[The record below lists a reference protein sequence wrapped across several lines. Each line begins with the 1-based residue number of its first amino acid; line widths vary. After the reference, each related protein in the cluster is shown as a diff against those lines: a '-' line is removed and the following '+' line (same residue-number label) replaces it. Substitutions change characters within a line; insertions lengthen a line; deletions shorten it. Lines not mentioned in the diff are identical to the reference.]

1 MKTDG
6 YIFTPE
12 LLQWRYFHRPV
23 VVQVLVH
30 VLLSSAHNEASA
42 ATLSYRDMALQL
54 HTTVKTIRVA
64 IDVLIAEK
72 IITKC
77 SAPRAST
84 KLYVNS
90 SHPLSH
96 CIIPWQRDQ
105 GAQATAQYGAQ
116 IGAHTRAQ
124 ISQLQ
129 QSENQGCKVYYQ
141 DERGTDWGAVMG
153 IDGAQPRAQQKR
165 GAQQKAQSR
174 AQISQLQQSENQGC
188 KVYYQDERGTD
199 WGAVMGIDGAQ
210 PRAQQKRGAQQKA
223 QSRAQISQSQTSD
236 NQDSYKDLDE
246 TKGTDKDKAKGTLAR
261 EGKKEKTE
269 TKENLSPEPPLK
281 EKKEKKERR
290 QERAHTQTQ
299 KKEKEKK
306 VEDSEIKF
314 AEVLRLFNRLF
325 LGTQVKPISKMTP
338 DRKKLVAKFI
348 SDYSYEEV
356 ETMLR
361 KALNSDLLSGRKDG
375 GCYISFNWLFNPKNY
390 EPLMEGTFDNPTVA
404 ASAKKKPQPASSPV
418 ASAPPQ
424 PQHEE
429 TNEEIEARLRQKEE
443 RKKAIERE
451 QTEALRQKYLGWIE
465 ASKKNPDGSMAKMV
479 RKAYKDGKLAELGIT
494 WNPSV
499 AEEEQ
504 SLADLDDQ
512 TQSYLQ
518 SLLSD

>member
-23 VVQVLVH
+23 VVQVLIH

-42 ATLSYRDMALQL
+42 ATLSYRDLALQL

-105 GAQATAQYGAQ
+105 GAQVTAHFGAQ
-116 IGAHTRAQ
+116 IGAQSRAQ
-124 ISQLQ
+124 I
-129 QSENQGCKVYYQ
+129 QSSEVPLNKGDSEDSETSK
-141 DERGTDWGAVMG
+141 GTDKGTIKGTNRAQSRAQPKQ
-153 IDGAQPRAQQKR
+153 GAQPRAQS
-165 GAQQKAQSR
+165 G
-174 AQISQLQQSENQGC
+174 AQISHTETPLNKGDSE
-188 KVYYQDERGTD
+188 
-199 WGAVMGIDGAQ
+199 
-210 PRAQQKRGAQQKA
+210 
-223 QSRAQISQSQTSD
+223 
-236 NQDSYKDLDE
+236 DLE
-246 TKGTDKDKAKGTLAR
+246 IVKGTDKDIAKGTEVR
-261 EGKKEKTE
+261 EKKQI
-269 TKENLSPEPPLK
+269 KENLSPETPIKENKQRK
-281 EKKEKKERR
+281 EK
-290 QERAHTQTQ
+290 AHPQTQ

-306 VEDSEIKF
+306 SGDAETQFS
-314 AEVLRLFNRLF
+314 EVLRLFNRLF

-348 SDYSYEEV
+348 SDYSFEDIEP
-356 ETMLR
+356 MLR
-361 KALNSDLLSGRKDG
+361 KALDSDLLSGRKDG

-390 EPLMEGTFDNPTVA
+390 EPLMEGTFDNPTIA
-404 ASAKKKPQPASSPV
+404 ASAGKRPTPKPAGFPKPQQA
-418 ASAPPQ
+418 
-424 PQHEE
+424 E
-429 TNEEIEARLRQKEE
+429 TSEEIEARLKQKEDAQ
-443 RKKAIERE
+443 KAKEKAE
-451 QTEALRQKYLGWIE
+451 TDALRQKYQEWIE
-465 ASKKNPDGSMAKMV
+465 SAAKNPNGSMAKMV
-479 RKAYKDGKLAELGIT
+479 RQAYDNGTLAKLGIV

-504 SLADLDDQ
+504 SLADLDDK

>member
-23 VVQVLVH
+23 VVQVLIH

-42 ATLSYRDMALQL
+42 ATLSYRDLALQL

-105 GAQATAQYGAQ
+105 GAQVTAHIGAQ
-116 IGAHTRAQ
+116 IGAQSRAQ
-124 ISQLQ
+124 I
-129 QSENQGCKVYYQ
+129 QSSEVPLNKGDSEDSETSK
-141 DERGTDWGAVMG
+141 GTDKGTIKGTNRAQSRAQTKQ
-153 IDGAQPRAQQKR
+153 GAQPRAQS
-165 GAQQKAQSR
+165 G
-174 AQISQLQQSENQGC
+174 AQISHSETPLNKGDSEDLS
-188 KVYYQDERGTD
+188 KV
-199 WGAVMGIDGAQ
+199 
-210 PRAQQKRGAQQKA
+210 
-223 QSRAQISQSQTSD
+223 
-236 NQDSYKDLDE
+236 
-246 TKGTDKDKAKGTLAR
+246 KGTDEDIAKGTLAR
-261 EGKKEKTE
+261 KGKKETKE
-269 TKENLSPEPPLK
+269 TKESLSPEPPI
-281 EKKEKKERR
+281 KEKKERKERR
-290 QERAHTQTQ
+290 QKRAPTQTQ

-306 VEDSEIKF
+306 SVDAETQFS
-314 AEVLRLFNRLF
+314 EVLRLFNRLF

-348 SDYSYEEV
+348 SDYSFEDIEP
-356 ETMLR
+356 MLR
-361 KALNSDLLSGRKDG
+361 KALDSDLLSGRKDG

-404 ASAKKKPQPASSPV
+404 ASAGKKPQPSSSP
-418 ASAPPQ
+418 SPSPPQ
-424 PQHEE
+424 PQREE
-429 TNEEIEARLRQKEE
+429 TNEEIEARLRMKEE
-443 RKKAIERE
+443 RKKELVKE
-451 QTEALRQKYLGWIE
+451 QTEALRQKYLGWID
-465 ASKKNPDGSMAKMV
+465 AAKKNPDGSMAQMV
-479 RKAYKDGKLAELGIT
+479 KDAYKNGTLAKLGIDWT
-494 WNPSV
+494 PPV
-499 AEEEQ
+499 EEETKN
-504 SLADLDDQ
+504 LLDLDDK
-512 TQSYLQ
+512 TQNYLQ

>member
-23 VVQVLVH
+23 VVQVLIH

-42 ATLSYRDMALQL
+42 ATLSYRDLALQL

-105 GAQATAQYGAQ
+105 GAQVTAHFGAQ
-116 IGAHTRAQ
+116 IGAQIGAQSRAQ
-124 ISQLQ
+124 I
-129 QSENQGCKVYYQ
+129 QSSEVPLNKGDSEDSETSK
-141 DERGTDWGAVMG
+141 GTDKGTIKGTKRAQSRAQPKQ
-153 IDGAQPRAQQKR
+153 GAQPR
-165 GAQQKAQSR
+165 AQSR
-174 AQISQLQQSENQGC
+174 AQISHSETPLNKG
-188 KVYYQDERGTD
+188 
-199 WGAVMGIDGAQ
+199 
-210 PRAQQKRGAQQKA
+210 
-223 QSRAQISQSQTSD
+223 
-236 NQDSYKDLDE
+236 DSEDLE
-246 TKGTDKDKAKGTLAR
+246 IVKGTDKDIAKGTEVR
-261 EGKKEKTE
+261 EKKQI
-269 TKENLSPEPPLK
+269 KENLSPETPIKENKQRK
-281 EKKEKKERR
+281 EK
-290 QERAHTQTQ
+290 AHPHTQ

-306 VEDSEIKF
+306 SGDAETQFS
-314 AEVLRLFNRLF
+314 EVLRLFNRLF

-348 SDYSYEEV
+348 SDYSFEDIEP
-356 ETMLR
+356 MLR
-361 KALNSDLLSGRKDG
+361 KALDSDLLSGRKDG

-390 EPLMEGTFDNPTVA
+390 EPLMEGTFDNPSVE
-404 ASAKKKPQPASSPV
+404 ASAGKKSIPKPAGSPKPQQA
-418 ASAPPQ
+418 
-424 PQHEE
+424 E
-429 TNEEIEARLRQKEE
+429 TSEEIEARLKQKEE
-443 RKKAIERE
+443 AQRAKEKAE
-451 QTEALRQKYLGWIE
+451 TDALRQKYQEWIE
-465 ASKKNPDGSMAKMV
+465 SAAKNPNGSMAKMV
-479 RKAYKDGKLAELGIT
+479 RQAYDNGTLARLGIV

>member
-23 VVQVLVH
+23 VVQVLIH

-42 ATLSYRDMALQL
+42 ATLSYRDLALQL

-105 GAQATAQYGAQ
+105 GAQVTAHFGAQ
-116 IGAHTRAQ
+116 IGTQSRAQ
-124 ISQLQ
+124 I
-129 QSENQGCKVYYQ
+129 QSSEVPLNKGDSEDSETSK
-141 DERGTDWGAVMG
+141 GTVKGTVKGTNRAQSRAQTKQ
-153 IDGAQPRAQQKR
+153 GAQPRAQS
-165 GAQQKAQSR
+165 G
-174 AQISQLQQSENQGC
+174 AQISHFETPLNKGDSE
-188 KVYYQDERGTD
+188 
-199 WGAVMGIDGAQ
+199 
-210 PRAQQKRGAQQKA
+210 
-223 QSRAQISQSQTSD
+223 
-236 NQDSYKDLDE
+236 DLE
-246 TKGTDKDKAKGTLAR
+246 IVKGTDKGIAKGTEVR
-261 EGKKEKTE
+261 GKKQI
-269 TKENLSPEPPLK
+269 KENISPEPPIKENKQRK
-281 EKKEKKERR
+281 EK
-290 QERAHTQTQ
+290 AHTHTQ

-306 VEDSEIKF
+306 SLDPEVQFS
-314 AEVLRLFNRLF
+314 EVLRLFNRLF

-338 DRKKLVAKFI
+338 DRKKMVAKFI
-348 SDYSYEEV
+348 SDYSFEDIEP
-356 ETMLR
+356 MLR
-361 KALNSDLLSGRKDG
+361 KALNSDLLLGRKDG

-390 EPLMEGTFDNPTVA
+390 EALMEGTFDNPTVV
-404 ASAKKKPQPASSPV
+404 ASAGKKPQHSSSPPP
-418 ASAPPQ
+418 SPPQ
-424 PQHEE
+424 PQREE
-429 TNEEIEARLRQKEE
+429 TNEEIEARLRMKEE
-443 RKKAIERE
+443 RKKAEEKE

-465 ASKKNPDGSMAKMV
+465 ASKKNPNGSMAKMV
-479 RKAYKDGKLAELGIT
+479 IDAYKNGTLAKLGIV

-512 TQSYLQ
+512 TQNYLQ

>member
-23 VVQVLVH
+23 VVQVLIH

-42 ATLSYRDMALQL
+42 ATLSYRDLALQL

-105 GAQATAQYGAQ
+105 GAQVTAHFGAQ
-116 IGAHTRAQ
+116 IGAQSRAQ
-124 ISQLQ
+124 I
-129 QSENQGCKVYYQ
+129 QSSEVPLNKGDSEDSETSK
-141 DERGTDWGAVMG
+141 GTDKGTIKGTKRAQSRAQPKQ
-153 IDGAQPRAQQKR
+153 GAQPR
-165 GAQQKAQSR
+165 AQSR
-174 AQISQLQQSENQGC
+174 AQISHSETPLNKG
-188 KVYYQDERGTD
+188 
-199 WGAVMGIDGAQ
+199 
-210 PRAQQKRGAQQKA
+210 
-223 QSRAQISQSQTSD
+223 
-236 NQDSYKDLDE
+236 DSEDLSK
-246 TKGTDKDKAKGTLAR
+246 TKGTDKGIAKGTEVR
-261 EGKKEKTE
+261 EKKQI
-269 TKENLSPEPPLK
+269 KENLSPETPIKENKQRK
-281 EKKEKKERR
+281 EK
-290 QERAHTQTQ
+290 AHPQTQ

-306 VEDSEIKF
+306 SGDAETQFS
-314 AEVLRLFNRLF
+314 EVLRLFNRLF

-348 SDYSYEEV
+348 SDYSFEDIEP
-356 ETMLR
+356 MLR
-361 KALNSDLLSGRKDG
+361 KALDSDLLSGRKDG

-390 EPLMEGTFDNPTVA
+390 EPLMEGTFDNPTVE
-404 ASAKKKPQPASSPV
+404 ASAGKKSIPKPAGSPKPQ
-418 ASAPPQ
+418 Q
-424 PQHEE
+424 EE
-429 TNEEIEARLRQKEE
+429 TSEEIEARLKQKEE
-443 RKKAIERE
+443 AQKAKEKAE
-451 QTEALRQKYLGWIE
+451 TDALRQKYQEWIE
-465 ASKKNPDGSMAKMV
+465 GAAKNPNGSMAKMV
-479 RKAYKDGKLAELGIT
+479 RRAYDNGTLAKLGIV

-518 SLLSD
+518 SLLRD

>member
-23 VVQVLVH
+23 VVQVLIH

-42 ATLSYRDMALQL
+42 ATLSYRDLALQL

-64 IDVLIAEK
+64 INVLIAEK

-105 GAQATAQYGAQ
+105 GAQVTAHFGAQ
-116 IGAHTRAQ
+116 IGAQIGAQYRAQ
-124 ISQLQ
+124 I
-129 QSENQGCKVYYQ
+129 QS
-141 DERGTDWGAVMG
+141 
-153 IDGAQPRAQQKR
+153 
-165 GAQQKAQSR
+165 
-174 AQISQLQQSENQGC
+174 SEVPLNKG
-188 KVYYQDERGTD
+188 
-199 WGAVMGIDGAQ
+199 
-210 PRAQQKRGAQQKA
+210 
-223 QSRAQISQSQTSD
+223 
-236 NQDSYKDLDE
+236 DSEDSE
-246 TKGTDKDKAKGTLAR
+246 TIKGTDKGTIKGKDGARSRAHPKQGTHQKAQYRAQINNPETPLNKGDSEDSAEVEGTAKGKGKGTEVR
-261 EGKKEKTE
+261 GKKQI
-269 TKENLSPEPPLK
+269 KENISPEPPIKENKQRK
-281 EKKEKKERR
+281 EK
-290 QERAHTQTQ
+290 AHTHTQ

-306 VEDSEIKF
+306 SLDPEVQFS
-314 AEVLRLFNRLF
+314 EVLRLFNRLF

-338 DRKKLVAKFI
+338 DRKKMVAKFI
-348 SDYSYEEV
+348 SDYSFEDIEP
-356 ETMLR
+356 MLR

-390 EPLMEGTFDNPTVA
+390 EALMEGTFDNPTVV
-404 ASAKKKPQPASSPV
+404 ASAGKKPQHSSSPPP
-418 ASAPPQ
+418 SPPQ
-424 PQHEE
+424 PQREE
-429 TNEEIEARLRQKEE
+429 TNEEIEARLRMKEE
-443 RKKAIERE
+443 RKKAEEKE
-451 QTEALRQKYLGWIE
+451 QTEALRQKYLSWIE
-465 ASKKNPDGSMAKMV
+465 AAKKNPNGSMAKMV
-479 RKAYKDGKLAELGIT
+479 KDAYKNGTLAKLGIV

-512 TQSYLQ
+512 TQNYLQ

>member
-23 VVQVLVH
+23 VVQVLIH

-42 ATLSYRDMALQL
+42 ATLSYRDLALQL
-54 HTTVKTIRVA
+54 HTTVKAIRVA

-96 CIIPWQRDQ
+96 CIHPWQRDQ
-105 GAQATAQYGAQ
+105 GAQITAQ
-116 IGAHTRAQ
+116 I
-124 ISQLQ
+124 
-129 QSENQGCKVYYQ
+129 
-141 DERGTDWGAVMG
+141 
-153 IDGAQPRAQQKR
+153 GAQPRAQIPTIQQSDNQGSKVHR
-165 GAQQKAQSR
+165 KAEKGTDEGTVKGTKGAQSRAQPKQGAQPRAQSR
-174 AQISQLQQSENQGC
+174 AQISHSEPPLNKGDSEDSS
-188 KVYYQDERGTD
+188 KV
-199 WGAVMGIDGAQ
+199 
-210 PRAQQKRGAQQKA
+210 
-223 QSRAQISQSQTSD
+223 
-236 NQDSYKDLDE
+236 
-246 TKGTDKDKAKGTLAR
+246 KGTDKDIAKGTEVR
-261 EGKKEKTE
+261 EKKQI
-269 TKENLSPEPPLK
+269 KENLSPETPIKENKQRK
-281 EKKEKKERR
+281 EK
-290 QERAHTQTQ
+290 AHPHTQ

-306 VEDSEIKF
+306 SVDAETQFS
-314 AEVLRLFNRLF
+314 EVLRLFNRLF

-348 SDYSYEEV
+348 SDYSYDDV
-356 ETMLR
+356 EPMLR
-361 KALNSDLLSGRKDG
+361 KALNSDLLLGRKDG

-390 EPLMEGTFDNPTVA
+390 EPLMEGTFDNPSVE
-404 ASAKKKPQPASSPV
+404 ASAGKKSIPKPAGSPKPQQA
-418 ASAPPQ
+418 
-424 PQHEE
+424 E
-429 TNEEIEARLRQKEE
+429 TSEEIEARLKQKEE
-443 RKKAIERE
+443 AQKAKEKAE
-451 QTEALRQKYLGWIE
+451 TDALRQKYQEWIE
-465 ASKKNPDGSMAKMV
+465 GAAKNPNGSMAKMV
-479 RKAYKDGKLAELGIT
+479 RQAYDNGTLARLGIV

-518 SLLSD
+518 SLLRD